1 MQPNPRAS
9 SLAGSATLAL
19 DARAKEL
26 IRSGMDVINMACGE
40 PDFDAPAA
48 VQAAAVAAV
57 GGGNVRY
64 TPPAGRPDLRETVAR
79 HLSATRSIEVAPE
92 EVVITHSGKHALSH
106 AFLALLE
113 EGDEVLMPLPAWSSY
128 DEEIRFAGGVP
139 LHVGPRADMGP
150 NLDAIEEACTD
161 RTKGILLN
169 TPCNPSGYVWR
180 AEELRRLGDLALER
194 DLWILSDEIYGR
206 LVFGDAVHVS
216 PATLSPELRARTL
229 IVDGASK
236 AYAMTG
242 YRIGFLFGPANL
254 IAVVARMQS
263 QLSGSPNAI
272 SQEAFLAALSEEPPE
287 VEQMVRAFD
296 ERRQV
301 MVEGLRDLGLDTPL
315 PRGAFYAFPS
325 VLPYLD
331 ERGAQGFCA
340 DLLEEQA
347 LAIVPGEVFGMDD
360 HVRLSCALSVE
371 NIRRALERLGA
382 FLDARQP
389 VSST

>member
-1 MQPNPRAS
+1 M
-9 SLAGSATLAL
+9 LF
-19 DARAKEL
+19 
-26 IRSGMDVINMACGE
+26 RS
-40 PDFDAPAA
+40 
-48 VQAAAVAAV
+48 
-57 GGGNVRY
+57 R
-64 TPPAGRPDLRETVAR
+64 
-79 HLSATRSIEVAPE
+79 
-92 EVVITHSGKHALSH
+92 
-106 AFLALLE
+106 
-113 EGDEVLMPLPAWSSY
+113 
-128 DEEIRFAGGVP
+128 
-139 LHVGPRADMGP
+139 
-150 NLDAIEEACTD
+150 
-161 RTKGILLN
+161 
-169 TPCNPSGYVWR
+169 
-180 AEELRRLGDLALER
+180 
-194 DLWILSDEIYGR
+194 
-206 LVFGDAVHVS
+206 HVS

-242 YRIGFLFGPANL
+242 YRIGFLFGPADL

-272 SQEAFLAALSEEPPE
+272 SQEAFQAALTEEPPE

-315 PRGAFYAFPS
+315 PQGAFYAFPS

-331 ERGAQGFCA
+331 ERGAEGFCA

-371 NIRRALERLGA
+371 NIRRALERLET
-382 FLDARQP
+382 FLGNRRPAAD
-389 VSST
+389 T